1 MSVQF
6 VDNFVFK
13 SPTTIAV
20 SGPTQSGK
28 SYFTRR
34 LIKHRNELFSIPPFK
49 VLYCYSTWQKDFD
62 ELEGHVDFHQGIPS
76 DLDKINLNTKDK
88 HLLLILDDM
97 MHAISKNS
105 KAEQMFTQDSHH
117 SNVSVVFI
125 TQNIFYT
132 SPIIRTINLNCTY
145 LIVTKNTRTKAQTV
159 HLADQ
164 MMLRDEVVAAM
175 EDMEREQYSYM
186 LIDMSPHQTSGI
198 KVKRNIFPG
207 EVTIGYIK

>member
-1 MSVQF
+1 MSVQY

-13 SPTTIAV
+13 SPTTIAI

-49 VLYCYSTWQKDFD
+49 VLYCYSTWQKAFS
-62 ELEGHVDFHQGIPS
+62 ELEGEVDFHQGIPN
-76 DLDKINLNTKDK
+76 DLDKINLNTKEK

-125 TQNIFYT
+125 TQNIFYN
-132 SPIIRTINLNCTY
+132 SPIIRTMNLNCTY
-145 LIVTKNTRTKAQTV
+145 LIVTKSTRTKAQTV

-164 MMLRDEVVAAM
+164 MRLRDEVVAAM
-175 EDMEREQYSYM
+175 EDMEREQYAYM
-186 LIDMSPHQTSGI
+186 LIDMSPHQTSSI

-207 EVTIGYIK
+207 EVTIGYVK